1 MRGTALFFI
10 LFGSLR
16 EVKGIAINMNNKLQK
31 GYTHVYFGTGKGKTT
46 AALGLAVRAAGCGLK
61 VYIAQ
66 FIKGL
71 IYSEIKCLKNLSD
84 NITVKQYGRGC
95 FIKKEPTEQ
104 DVLAAKQGIEEVS
117 RIISS
122 GKYDVIILDEITVAE
137 FFGLVTV
144 AEITDIIKSK
154 PGNVELV
161 LTGRKADSKILDA
174 ADLVTEMREIKHYY
188 NEGVQARKGIE
199 K

>member
-1 MRGTALFFI
+1 
-10 LFGSLR
+10 
-16 EVKGIAINMNNKLQK
+16 MNNKIKK

-46 AALGLAVRAAGCGLK
+46 AAIGLAVRAAGYGLK

-71 IYSEIKCLKNLSD
+71 IYSEIKCLRKLSE
-84 NITVKQYGRGC
+84 NIKVKQYGRGC
-95 FIKKEPTEQ
+95 FIKKEPSEKDIT
-104 DVLAAKQGIEEVS
+104 AAREGIKEARE
-117 RIISS
+117 IILS
-122 GKYDVIILDEITVAE
+122 GKYDVVILDEITVAE

-144 AEITDIIKSK
+144 GEIIDIIKSK

-161 LTGRKADSKILDA
+161 LTGRKADKKILDA